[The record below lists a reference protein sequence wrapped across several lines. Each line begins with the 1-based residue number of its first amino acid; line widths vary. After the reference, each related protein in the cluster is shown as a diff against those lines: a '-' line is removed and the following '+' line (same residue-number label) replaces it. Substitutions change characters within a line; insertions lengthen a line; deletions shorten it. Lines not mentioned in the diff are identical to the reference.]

1 MNLLLRGVKDMNEKK
16 HTFLLIGLI
25 IIVDILDALVGLN
38 ELIRVGLYLI
48 ALIYFIMQYYR
59 YKK

>member
-16 HTFLLIGLI
+16 HIFLLIGLI

-48 ALIYFIMQYYR
+48 ALIYFIMHYYR

>member
-1 MNLLLRGVKDMNEKK
+1 MNEKK